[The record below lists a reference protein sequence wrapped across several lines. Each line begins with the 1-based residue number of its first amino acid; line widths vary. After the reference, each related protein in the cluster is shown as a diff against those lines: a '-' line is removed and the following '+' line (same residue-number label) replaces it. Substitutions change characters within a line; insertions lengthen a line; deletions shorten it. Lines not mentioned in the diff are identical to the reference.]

1 MEKNILSLEDL
12 KMLKI
17 SVENQIDMTKL
28 YYKKM
33 KKKKNV
39 LDSKDE
45 QITYLKALSC
55 KLDVLISFIEKVGNN
70 I

>member
-39 LDSKDE
+39 LDSKDL
-45 QITYLKALSC
+45 QINFLKGLSL
-55 KLDVLISFIEKVGNN
+55 KLDVLISYKESGE
-70 I
+70 